1 MLYLLGT
8 ALASLG
14 RQDEAIGAFEV
25 LLQAEPKHQVA
36 AECTY
41 RLGLAHK
48 ALHHWEAASARFAE
62 ASAVAGFRDAP
73 GATFQQAVCLHL
85 AGKADDAVTTMK
97 GLPAVPGQPAA
108 VRRDGHRR
116 AVAGGGGAGRR
127 GAGAVEG
134 PDPAP
139 AIAAD
144 ACRFGKPLVDDFP
157 AEAEEVAGRALD
169 HWPGSAWDAPLYE
182 IRGKARFRQGHYVR
196 AAADLK
202 AADAATTPDPRSA
215 DLAWLRAAAL
225 ARSKQSAAAVAAMDE
240 ALAGAGLAPQGRDA
254 DGPRRGRAGVARGP
268 A

>member
-1 MLYLLGT
+1 MKPAIASGQSRSWSASAEPVKNEKSGWVLYLLGT

-14 RQDEAIGAFEV
+14 RQDEAIGAFEA
-25 LLQAEPKHQVA
+25 LLQAEPKHEVA

-62 ASAVAGFRDAP
+62 ASAVAGFRYAP

-134 PDPAP
+134 PES
-139 AIAAD
+139 
-144 ACRFGKPLVDDFP
+144 R
-157 AEAEEVAGRALD
+157 
-169 HWPGSAWDAPLYE
+169 PG
-182 IRGKARFRQGHYVR
+182 Q
-196 AAADLK
+196 
-202 AADAATTPDPRSA
+202 
-215 DLAWLRAAAL
+215 
-225 ARSKQSAAAVAAMDE
+225 
-240 ALAGAGLAPQGRDA
+240 
-254 DGPRRGRAGVARGP
+254 RRGRLPLRQAAG
-268 A
+268 